1 LTSIADVCYFAFNEP
16 RDSAPHLHLR
26 HDCDSAGRA
35 EFCRGVRGQK
45 FLKWPSHI
53 SNELGAERNTVSVWF
68 STGYN
73 DRHDCGPDAEGKGK
87 ITPKGA
93 IEFTFRDSA
102 NNSGSGAITCVGS
115 DIIVSMKTTRVAD
128 PRCLVFYRQNMRL
141 KRVK

>member
-1 LTSIADVCYFAFNEP
+1 MSRAILPLISISVTTAIPAGAQNFAGEYADRNFLN
-16 RDSAPHLHLR
+16 
-26 HDCDSAGRA
+26 
-35 EFCRGVRGQK
+35 GQAI
-45 FLKWPSHI
+45 FQMSLEQS
-53 SNELGAERNTVSVWF
+53 GNTVSLWF

-73 DRHDCGPDAEGKGK
+73 DRHDCGPDAEGKRK